1 MPHQEQPFISVVITC
16 YNHGRYLGQA
26 IESVIRQTYVNREV
40 IVVDDGSTDNT
51 AEVARRY
58 DVRYHYKENA
68 GLSAARNTGMELC
81 KGNHVL
87 FLDAD
92 DLLMPETLEISIGL
106 LMEHPDWAFVSG
118 NYIWIDCA
126 GQPID
131 NGIARGIPVEK
142 DHYEALLRSNYI
154 GMHGTVLY
162 RRDLLTGI
170 GGFREDLNAV
180 EDYDVYLR
188 LAKDH
193 PVGCHPGVMAE
204 YRQHGSNMTGDP
216 LRMLSA
222 GIEVLKS
229 IDIPRGNRRLRA
241 ARRAGLDF
249 MRRRH
254 GLAFFRKIVAG
265 AKGGRPF
272 RDTMR
277 DAVTLMLLVP
287 PTTFTSFDSALAC
300 YRLIRVVPYES
311 YGFRQRA

>member
-1 MPHQEQPFISVVITC
+1 MNAVRAPTC
-16 YNHGRYLGQA
+16 MSPLSTRCAPNQMTATVEALKG
-26 IESVIRQTYVNREV
+26 ESPVPLIWTHAPRP
-40 IVVDDGSTDNT
+40 G
-51 AEVARRY
+51 VAT
-58 DVRYHYKENA
+58 
-68 GLSAARNTGMELC
+68 ARNTGLAATQAP
-81 KGNHVL
+81 L
-87 FLDAD
+87 IAFLDD
-92 DLLMPETLEISIGL
+92 DEAAVAAKARAVEAALNAQGL
-106 LMEHPDWAFVSG
+106 V
-118 NYIWIDCA
+118 
-126 GQPID
+126 
-131 NGIARGIPVEK
+131 ARI
-142 DHYEALLRSNYI
+142 
-154 GMHGTVLY
+154 
-162 RRDLLTGI
+162 
-170 GGFREDLNAV
+170 EDLNAV